1 MNTLNAPVGR
11 PIRGRCRRAGLSRL
25 GRSAAICIATAVAL
39 TATADHARA
48 QSATAYVQAALL
60 DNAAA
65 TFTLGIHFTETLGTE
80 TVLPA
85 PGGSATSS
93 GSTYLTTF
101 MVAAGASIARE
112 RGDDNG
118 FTVAAHGGV
127 MRRTAW
133 FVEEVGVVGYA
144 NLNPLGAGPA
154 LRGKIAT
161 AIDVTAG
168 GLWMTDEAEG
178 FRWFV
183 SGGLS
188 LALLGDLF
196 SR

>member
-1 MNTLNAPVGR
+1 
-11 PIRGRCRRAGLSRL
+11 
-25 GRSAAICIATAVAL
+25 
-39 TATADHARA
+39 
-48 QSATAYVQAALL
+48 
-60 DNAAA
+60 
-65 TFTLGIHFTETLGTE
+65 
-80 TVLPA
+80 
-85 PGGSATSS
+85 
-93 GSTYLTTF
+93 

-127 MRRTAW
+127 MRRTAS

-154 LRGKIAT
+154 LRGKIAA

-183 SGGLS
+183 GGGLS
-188 LALLGDLF
+188 LALLGDLP
-196 SR
+196 SIARACGCRRRGGPGSCSARTSMPRDPTIRHTATRWRCCISATASPAANRSSSNSPAANAL